1 MNDNPTPEPFKPSA
15 VVEEYQNELDTL
27 KTENKTLREQLST
40 ALESLAVAELQIAD
54 GEANR
59 QQLQTDL
66 NRTLAELAQLKENP
80 SPVGEQNPSPVGE
93 QNPSPVGDLSDKAG
107 KVASFFKTLL
117 AKDTKLAKDI
127 KHDKDVR
134 LPKDTISKI
143 EEILGGA
150 DR

>member
-80 SPVGEQNPSPVGE
+80 SPVGEQNPSPVG
-93 QNPSPVGDLSDKAG
+93 DLSDKAG

>member
-1 MNDNPTPEPFKPSA
+1 LNDNPTPEPFKPSTVA
-15 VVEEYQNELDTL
+15 EEYQKELDTL
-27 KTENKTLREQLST
+27 KAENKALREQLST
-40 ALESLAVAELQIAD
+40 ALESLAVAELQI
-54 GEANR
+54 ANR

-80 SPVGEQNPSPVGE
+80 SPVGEQNPP
-93 QNPSPVGDLSDKAG
+93 PATDLSDKAG